1 MKKNLP
7 IGISSFEKIRSEPY
21 YYVDKTPFVA
31 KLVEEGTYYFL
42 SRPRRFGKSLFVD
55 TLKQAFLGRKE
66 LFQGLY
72 LEKNWDWS
80 VRYPVIHIDFGGRTL
95 KGEEHLIT
103 YILEQLEKNQ
113 ETLGVSCSEKTLY
126 DICFEELILK
136 SYEKYKQKVVVLID
150 EYDKPIFDCIEDRE
164 TAKRIRDILVKFYII
179 LKPLDK
185 YLKFVL
191 LTGVLKFYMSSIFSG
206 LNFLNDITLSR
217 KYSTI
222 CGFTQEELEEVF
234 GEELKDKD
242 LDLIKCWYNGYSWL
256 GEPLYNPFDV
266 LLYLEEKQF
275 HPYWFETG
283 TPSFLVKLLMEKR
296 FYLPELEDLT
306 ATDDLIGSFDL
317 DYIEPENLLFQV
329 GYLTIKE
336 TIEEEGLILYKL
348 SYPNKEVKISLNRVL
363 FSYFTQLSSERP
375 RLSLKMIEAVRERDF
390 EKMKR
395 VLESLYAGIPHDWF
409 RKNELSR
416 YEGYYASCFYAFLCG
431 SGLEVIPEDITNKGQ
446 IDLTVIYKERV
457 YLFEFKVVEGEG
469 GEGKALAQLKE
480 KGYHK
485 KYEGSFKE
493 IYLIGIEFSSGER
506 NIKDFSWEKVS

>member
-55 TLKQAFLGRKE
+55 TLKQAFLGKKE

-80 VRYPVIHIDFGGRTL
+80 VRYPVIHISFGAGNILSEEDFLLRIKRIL
-95 KGEEHLIT
+95 K
-103 YILEQLEKNQ
+103 KNY
-113 ETLGVSCSEKTLY
+113 KTLQLDWEDSSDY
-126 DICFEELILK
+126 RASFEDLIEK
-136 SYEKYKQKVVVLID
+136 AYEKYKAKVVVLID
-150 EYDKPIFDCIEDRE
+150 EYDKPILDRIENKELSLTLRE
-164 TAKRIRDILVKFYII
+164 H
-179 LKPLDK
+179 LKNLYGVIKDADV
-185 YLKFVL
+185 YLKFVFI
-191 LTGVLKFYMSSIFSG
+191 TGVSKFSKVSLFSG
-206 LNFLNDITLSR
+206 LNQLNDITLDKR
-217 KYSTI
+217 FAEI
-222 CGFTQEELEEVF
+222 CGYTQKELEEVF
-234 GEELKDKD
+234 REELQDKD
-242 LDLIKCWYNGYSWL
+242 LELIRCWYNGYSWL
-256 GEPLYNPFDV
+256 GEPVYNPFDV
-266 LLYLEEKQF
+266 LLYLEKRTF

-283 TPSFLVKLLMEKR
+283 TPSFLVKLLLEKR

-306 ATDDLIGSFDL
+306 ATDDLIGTFDL

-336 TIEEEGLILYKL
+336 TIEEEGFILYKL

-390 EKMKR
+390 EKMKKT
-395 VLESLYAGIPHDWF
+395 LEGLYAGIPHDWF
-409 RKNELSR
+409 RKNELFR

-446 IDLTVIYKERV
+446 IDLTVLYRDRV
-457 YLFEFKVVEGEG
+457 YLFEFKVVEGEE

-506 NIKDFSWEKVS
+506 NIKDFSWEKIN

>member
-1 MKKNLP
+1 MEKKLP
-7 IGISSFEKIRSEPY
+7 IGISSFEKIRSEFY

-80 VRYPVIHIDFGGRTL
+80 VKYPVIHIDFGGGDVSSAEELKKWILIQLKRCQRTL
-95 KGEEHLIT
+95 QIECEYLDD
-103 YILEQLEKNQ
+103 YR
-113 ETLGVSCSEKTLY
+113 S
-126 DICFEELILK
+126 CFEELILK
-136 SYEKYKQKVVVLID
+136 SYEKYKQKVVVLVD
-150 EYDKPIFDCIEDRE
+150 EYDKPILDCIEDRE
-164 TAKRIRDILVKFYII
+164 TAKAVRDVLKNFYSV
-179 LKPLDK
+179 LKPLDAQ
-185 YLKFVL
+185 LKFVF
-191 LTGVLKFYMSSIFSG
+191 LTGVSKFSKVSLFSG
-206 LNFLNDITLSR
+206 LNQLNDITIDKR
-217 KYSTI
+217 FAEI
-222 CGFTQEELEEVF
+222 CGYTQKELEEVF

-242 LDLIKCWYNGYSWL
+242 LELIKCWYNGYSWL
-256 GEPLYNPFDV
+256 GEPVYNPFDV
-266 LLYLEEKQF
+266 LLYLEKRTF

-296 FYLPELEDLT
+296 FFIPELENLV
-306 ATDDLIGSFDL
+306 ATDTLIGSFDI
-317 DYIEPENLLFQV
+317 DRVRPENLLFQA
-329 GYLTIKE
+329 GYLTIKRMFS
-336 TIEEEGLILYKL
+336 LADKILYEL
-348 SYPNKEVKISLNRVL
+348 SYPNKEVKLALNEVL
-363 FSYFTQLSSERP
+363 AEYFTGDTGEV
-375 RLSLKMIEAVRERDF
+375 SLKTRDFLLALEGNQF

-395 VLESLYAGIPHDWF
+395 VLEGLYAGIPHDWF

-446 IDLTVIYKERV
+446 IDLTVLYRDRA
-457 YLFEFKVVEGEG
+457 YLFEFKVVEGEE

-506 NIKDFSWEKVS
+506 NLKSFFWEKIN

>member
-1 MKKNLP
+1 MEKKLP
-7 IGISSFEKIRSEPY
+7 TGISSFEKIRSEPY

-80 VRYPVIHIDFGGRTL
+80 IRYPVIHISFGAGNILSEEDFLLRIRKIL
-95 KGEEHLIT
+95 K
-103 YILEQLEKNQ
+103 KNY
-113 ETLGVSCSEKTLY
+113 KTLEIDWEDSSDY
-126 DICFEELILK
+126 RSSFEDLIEK
-136 SYEKYKQKVVVLID
+136 AYEKYKTKVVVLID
-150 EYDKPIFDCIEDRE
+150 EYDKPILDRIENKELSLTLRE
-164 TAKRIRDILVKFYII
+164 H
-179 LKPLDK
+179 LKNLYGVIKDADV
-185 YLKFVL
+185 YLKFVFI
-191 LTGVLKFYMSSIFSG
+191 TGVSKFSKVSLFSG
-206 LNFLNDITLSR
+206 LNQLRDITLS
-217 KYSTI
+217 KEYSTI
-222 CGFTQEELEEVF
+222 CGYTQEELEEVF
-234 GEELKDKD
+234 REELQDKD
-242 LDLIKCWYNGYSWL
+242 LKLIKCWYNGYSWL
-256 GEPLYNPFDV
+256 GEPLYNPFDI

-283 TPSFLVKLLMEKR
+283 TPSFLMKLLLEKR

-306 ATDDLIGSFDL
+306 ATDDLIGTFDL

-390 EKMKR
+390 EKMKK
-395 VLESLYAGIPHDWF
+395 VLEGLYAGIPHDWF

-446 IDLTVIYKERV
+446 IDLTVLYRERV

-469 GEGKALAQLKE
+469 EMLK
-480 KGYHK
+480 
-485 KYEGSFKE
+485 
-493 IYLIGIEFSSGER
+493 L
-506 NIKDFSWEKVS
+506 

>member
-1 MKKNLP
+1 M
-7 IGISSFEKIRSEPY
+7 
-21 YYVDKTPFVA
+21 
-31 KLVEEGTYYFL
+31 
-42 SRPRRFGKSLFVD
+42 D

-95 KGEEHLIT
+95 RGEEHLIT

-113 ETLGVSCSEKTLY
+113 ETLGVSCSKKTLY
-126 DICFEELILK
+126 DSCFEELILK
-136 SYEKYKQKVVVLID
+136 SYEKYKQKVVVLVD
-150 EYDKPIFDCIEDRE
+150 EYDKPILDCIEDRE
-164 TAKRIRDILVKFYII
+164 TAKAVRDVLKNFYSV
-179 LKPLDK
+179 LKPLDAQ
-185 YLKFVL
+185 LKFVF
-191 LTGVLKFYMSSIFSG
+191 LTGVSKFSKVSLFSG
-206 LNFLNDITLSR
+206 LNQLNDITLDKR
-217 KYSTI
+217 FAEI
-222 CGFTQEELEEVF
+222 CGYTQKELEEVF
-234 GEELKDKD
+234 REELEDKD
-242 LDLIKCWYNGYSWL
+242 LELIKCWYNGYSWL
-256 GEPLYNPFDV
+256 GEPVYNPFDV
-266 LLYLEEKQF
+266 LLYLKKRTF

-283 TPSFLVKLLMEKR
+283 TPSFLVKLLLEKR
-296 FYLPELEDLT
+296 YYLPELEDLT
-306 ATDDLIGSFDL
+306 ATDDLIGTFDL

-348 SYPNKEVKISLNRVL
+348 SYPNKEVKISLNRAL

-375 RLSLKMIEAVRERDF
+375 RLSLRMIEAVREGNF

-446 IDLTVIYKERV
+446 IDLTVLYRERV
-457 YLFEFKVVEGEG
+457 YLFEFKVVEGEE

-485 KYEGSFKE
+485 KYEGKCKE

-506 NIKDFSWEKVS
+506 NIKGFFWERIN

>member
-7 IGISSFEKIRSEPY
+7 IGISSFVEIRSEPY

-31 KLVEEGTYYFL
+31 KLVSEGKYYFL

-113 ETLGVSCSEKTLY
+113 ETLGVSCSKKTLY
-126 DICFEELILK
+126 DSCFEELILK
-136 SYEKYKQKVVVLID
+136 SYEKYKQKVVVLVD
-150 EYDKPIFDCIEDRE
+150 EYDKPILDCIEDRE
-164 TAKRIRDILVKFYII
+164 TAKAVRDVLKNFYSV
-179 LKPLDK
+179 LKPLDAQ
-185 YLKFVL
+185 LKFVF
-191 LTGVLKFYMSSIFSG
+191 LTGVSKFSKVSLFSG
-206 LNFLNDITLSR
+206 LNQLNDITLDKR
-217 KYSTI
+217 FAEI
-222 CGFTQEELEEVF
+222 CGYTQKELEEVF
-234 GEELKDKD
+234 REELEDKD
-242 LDLIKCWYNGYSWL
+242 LELIRCWYNGYSWL
-256 GEPLYNPFDV
+256 GEPVYNPFDV
-266 LLYLEEKQF
+266 LLYLKKRTF

-283 TPSFLVKLLMEKR
+283 TPSFLVKLLLEKR
-296 FYLPELEDLT
+296 YYLPELEDLT
-306 ATDDLIGSFDL
+306 ATDDLIGTFDL

-348 SYPNKEVKISLNRVL
+348 SYPNKEVKISLNRAL

-375 RLSLKMIEAVRERDF
+375 RLSLRMIEAVRENDF

-395 VLESLYAGIPHDWF
+395 VLESLICRDTP
-409 RKNELSR
+409 
-416 YEGYYASCFYAFLCG
+416 
-431 SGLEVIPEDITNKGQ
+431 
-446 IDLTVIYKERV
+446 
-457 YLFEFKVVEGEG
+457 
-469 GEGKALAQLKE
+469 
-480 KGYHK
+480 
-485 KYEGSFKE
+485 
-493 IYLIGIEFSSGER
+493 
-506 NIKDFSWEKVS
+506 

>member
-7 IGISSFEKIRSEPY
+7 IGISSFVEIRSEPY

-31 KLVEEGTYYFL
+31 KLVSEGKYYFL

-113 ETLGVSCSEKTLY
+113 ETLGVSCSKKTLY
-126 DICFEELILK
+126 DSCFEELILK
-136 SYEKYKQKVVVLID
+136 SYEKYKQKVVVLVD
-150 EYDKPIFDCIEDRE
+150 EYDKPILDCIEDRE
-164 TAKRIRDILVKFYII
+164 TAKAVRDVLKNFYSV
-179 LKPLDK
+179 LKPLDA
-185 YLKFVL
+185 YLKFVF
-191 LTGVLKFYMSSIFSG
+191 LTGVSKFSKVSLFSG
-206 LNFLNDITLSR
+206 LNQLNDITLDKR
-217 KYSTI
+217 FAEI
-222 CGFTQEELEEVF
+222 CGYTQKELEEVF
-234 GEELKDKD
+234 REELEDKD
-242 LDLIKCWYNGYSWL
+242 LELIRCWYNGYSWL
-256 GEPLYNPFDV
+256 GEPVYNPFDV
-266 LLYLEEKQF
+266 LLYLKKRTF

-283 TPSFLVKLLMEKR
+283 TPSFLVKLLLEKR
-296 FYLPELEDLT
+296 YYLPELEDLT
-306 ATDDLIGSFDL
+306 ATDDLIGTFDL

-348 SYPNKEVKISLNRVL
+348 SYPNKEVKISLNRAL

-375 RLSLKMIEAVRERDF
+375 RLSLRMIEAVRENDF

-446 IDLTVIYKERV
+446 IDLTVLYRDRA
-457 YLFEFKVVEGEG
+457 YLFEFKVVEGEE

-485 KYEGSFKE
+485 KYEGKCKE

-506 NIKDFSWEKVS
+506 NIKGFFWERIN

>member
-1 MKKNLP
+1 MEKKLP

-21 YYVDKTPFVA
+21 YYVDKTPFVV

-80 VRYPVIHIDFGGRTL
+80 VRYPVIHIDFGGGEVKSIEAL
-95 KGEEHLIT
+95 EKWILQQLEEH
-103 YILEQLEKNQ
+103 QN
-113 ETLGVSCSEKTLY
+113 LY
-126 DICFEELILK
+126 DITCKWKDDYHACFRELILK
-136 SYEKYKQKVVVLID
+136 LSQKYASKVVVLVD
-150 EYDKPIFDCIEDRE
+150 EYDKPILDCIEDRE
-164 TAKRIRDILVKFYII
+164 TAKAVRDVLKNFYSV
-179 LKPLDK
+179 LKPLDAQ
-185 YLKFVL
+185 LKFVF
-191 LTGVLKFYMSSIFSG
+191 LTGVSKFSKVSLFSG
-206 LNFLNDITLSR
+206 LNQLNDITIDKR
-217 KYSTI
+217 FAEI
-222 CGFTQEELEEVF
+222 CGYTQEELEEVF
-234 GEELKDKD
+234 REELEDKD
-242 LDLIKCWYNGYSWL
+242 LELIRCWYNGYSWL
-256 GEPLYNPFDV
+256 GEPLYNPFDI
-266 LLYLEEKQF
+266 LLYLEEKKF

-336 TIEEEGLILYKL
+336 TIEEEGLVLYKL

-446 IDLTVIYKERV
+446 IDLTVLYRERV

-469 GEGKALAQLKE
+469 GEAKALAQLKE

-485 KYEGSFKE
+485 KYDGSAKE

-506 NIKDFSWEKVS
+506 NLKSFFWEKIN

>member
-80 VRYPVIHIDFGGRTL
+80 VRYPVIHIDFGGGEV
-95 KGEEHLIT
+95 KGIEALEKWILQQLEEH
-103 YILEQLEKNQ
+103 QN
-113 ETLGVSCSEKTLY
+113 LY
-126 DICFEELILK
+126 DITCKWKDDYHACFRELILK
-136 SYEKYKQKVVVLID
+136 LSQKYASKVVVLVD
-150 EYDKPIFDCIEDRE
+150 EYDKPILDCIEDRE
-164 TAKRIRDILVKFYII
+164 TAKAVRDVLKNFYSV
-179 LKPLDK
+179 LKPLDAQ
-185 YLKFVL
+185 LKFVF
-191 LTGVLKFYMSSIFSG
+191 LTGVSKFSKVSLFSG
-206 LNFLNDITLSR
+206 LNQLNDITLDKR
-217 KYSTI
+217 FAEI
-222 CGFTQEELEEVF
+222 CGYTQKELEEVF
-234 GEELKDKD
+234 REELEDKD
-242 LDLIKCWYNGYSWL
+242 LELIRCWYNGYSWL
-256 GEPLYNPFDV
+256 GEPVYNPFDV
-266 LLYLEEKQF
+266 LLYLKKRTF

-296 FYLPELEDLT
+296 FYLPELENLV
-306 ATDDLIGSFDL
+306 ATDSLIGSFDI
-317 DYIEPENLLFQV
+317 DRVRPENLLFQA
-329 GYLTIKE
+329 GYLTIKRMFS
-336 TIEEEGLILYKL
+336 LADKILYEL
-348 SYPNKEVKISLNRVL
+348 SYPNKEVKVALNEVL
-363 FSYFTQLSSERP
+363 AEYFTGDTGEVP
-375 RLSLKMIEAVRERDF
+375 LKTRDFLLALEGNQF

-446 IDLTVIYKERV
+446 IDLTVLYRDRA
-457 YLFEFKVVEGEG
+457 YLFEFKVVEGE
-469 GEGKALAQLKE
+469 EGDAKALAQLKE
-480 KGYHK
+480 KGL
-485 KYEGSFKE
+485 S
-493 IYLIGIEFSSGER
+493 
-506 NIKDFSWEKVS
+506 

>member
-1 MKKNLP
+1 MEKKLP
-7 IGISSFEKIRSEPY
+7 TGISSFVEIRSEPY
-21 YYVDKTPFVA
+21 YYVDKTQFVA
-31 KLVEEGTYYFL
+31 KLVSEGKYYFL

-80 VRYPVIHIDFGGRTL
+80 IRYPVIHISFGAGNILSEEDFLLRIRKIL
-95 KGEEHLIT
+95 K
-103 YILEQLEKNQ
+103 KNY
-113 ETLGVSCSEKTLY
+113 KTLEIDWEDSSDY
-126 DICFEELILK
+126 RSSFEDLIEK
-136 SYEKYKQKVVVLID
+136 AYEKYKTKVVVLID
-150 EYDKPIFDCIEDRE
+150 EYDKPILDRIENKELSLTLRE
-164 TAKRIRDILVKFYII
+164 H
-179 LKPLDK
+179 LKNLYGVIKDADV
-185 YLKFVL
+185 YLKFVFI
-191 LTGVLKFYMSSIFSG
+191 TGVSKFSKVSLFSG
-206 LNFLNDITLSR
+206 LNQLRDITLS
-217 KYSTI
+217 KEYSTI
-222 CGFTQEELEEVF
+222 CGYTQEELEEVF
-234 GEELKDKD
+234 REELQDKD
-242 LDLIKCWYNGYSWL
+242 LKLIKCWYNGYSWL
-256 GEPLYNPFDV
+256 GEPLYNPFDI
-266 LLYLEEKQF
+266 LLYLEEKKF

-283 TPSFLVKLLMEKR
+283 TPSFLMKLLLEKR

-306 ATDDLIGSFDL
+306 ATDDLIGTFDL

-390 EKMKR
+390 EKMKK
-395 VLESLYAGIPHDWF
+395 VLEGLYAGIPHDWF

-446 IDLTVIYKERV
+446 IDLTVLYRERV

-469 GEGKALAQLKE
+469 GDAKALVQLKE

-506 NIKDFSWEKVS
+506 NIKGFFWEKLN

>member
-1 MKKNLP
+1 MQKKLP

-55 TLKQAFLGRKE
+55 TLKQAFLGRKD

-80 VRYPVIHIDFGGRTL
+80 VRYPVIHIDFGGRTF

-113 ETLGVSCSEKTLY
+113 ETLGVPCSEKTLY
-126 DICFEELILK
+126 DGCFEELILK
-136 SYEKYKQKVVVLID
+136 CYEKYKQKVVVLID
-150 EYDKPIFDCIEDRE
+150 EYDKPILDCIEDRE

-179 LKPLDK
+179 LKPLDR

-234 GEELKDKD
+234 REELQDKD
-242 LDLIKCWYNGYSWL
+242 LELIRCWYNGYSWL
-256 GEPLYNPFDV
+256 GEPVYNPFDV
-266 LLYLEEKQF
+266 LLYLEKRTF

-283 TPSFLVKLLMEKR
+283 TPSFLVKLLLEKR

-446 IDLTVIYKERV
+446 IDLTVIYRERA
-457 YLFEFKVVEGEG
+457 YLFEFKVVEGEE

-485 KYEGSFKE
+485 KYDGSAKE

-506 NIKDFSWEKVS
+506 NIKGFFWEKID